1 MSAVDAIPTRL
12 LLQPSRMGIAD
23 GQRRLSQA
31 QAESASGRHY
41 DIGLALGAQTGGDIA
56 IRLHL
61 ASLEEDVTRA
71 NLASVRAD
79 TVQTSLS
86 GLSNLAD
93 RFRSTLTGARNS
105 GDGRTLSASLAR
117 SSLDALRDSLSVSQ
131 EGQYLFSGTATDTPP
146 LVAYDNGPRQ
156 AVIDAFQASFGFPPD
171 DPAAAGLSADDVS
184 SFLDGT
190 FAAQFSGSAWTS
202 TWSRA
207 SDEVPTF
214 RTQSGSRATLTTT
227 ANAPFAQMLAQA
239 FTIMDVLGSSKIN
252 QAAFTSSVDKSL
264 AIVSEA
270 QVQVGEEQARLGIGQ
285 ALVKDTRSGL
295 EQRKTS
301 LTTALSSL
309 ENVDPYEAATRV
321 NLLMNQLESSYAL
334 TGRISRMSLLTYL

>member
-1 MSAVDAIPTRL
+1 
-12 LLQPSRMGIAD
+12 
-23 GQRRLSQA
+23 
-31 QAESASGRHY
+31 
-41 DIGLALGAQTGGDIA
+41 
-56 IRLHL
+56 
-61 ASLEEDVTRA
+61 
-71 NLASVRAD
+71 
-79 TVQTSLS
+79 
-86 GLSNLAD
+86 
-93 RFRSTLTGARNS
+93 
-105 GDGRTLSASLAR
+105 
-117 SSLDALRDSLSVSQ
+117 
-131 EGQYLFSGTATDTPP
+131 
-146 LVAYDNGPRQ
+146 
-156 AVIDAFQASFGFPPD
+156 
-171 DPAAAGLSADDVS
+171 
-184 SFLDGT
+184 
-190 FAAQFSGSAWTS
+190 
-202 TWSRA
+202 
-207 SDEVPTF
+207 
-214 RTQSGSRATLTTT
+214 
-227 ANAPFAQMLAQA
+227 MLAQA